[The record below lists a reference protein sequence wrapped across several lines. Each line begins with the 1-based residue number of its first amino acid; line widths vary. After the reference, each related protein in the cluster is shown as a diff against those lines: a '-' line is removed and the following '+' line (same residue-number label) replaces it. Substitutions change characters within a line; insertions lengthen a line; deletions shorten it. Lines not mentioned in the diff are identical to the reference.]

1 MEEHVVSHGSCVQYS
16 YHGHVALQPHLSLIL
31 CGLVHVDVPNNP
43 HCSIKKKLHGFISSQ
58 ISQQKLLCSW
68 NHFNLYVTWYIY
80 AYDIWCWKPVHPF
93 CCLFKLFFFYY
104 TGFVLCCF
112 TSFCFHL
119 FLFLFHCIILP
130 LCKSVWFCSLHNTF
144 FFALC
149 VMCLKYSLQ
158 IVHNSQ
164 NQEDWD
170 SVFMLW
176 VVFSTWSVFVLTGK
190 FRLCVWF

>member
-1 MEEHVVSHGSCVQYS
+1 MALFHHKFHSKNYCAHGTI
-16 YHGHVALQPHLSLIL
+16 LIFMWL
-31 CGLVHVDVPNNP
+31 DIYTHMIFDVE
-43 HCSIKKKLHGFISSQ
+43 
-58 ISQQKLLCSW
+58 
-68 NHFNLYVTWYIY
+68 NLYIHFV
-80 AYDIWCWKPVHPF
+80 V
-93 CCLFKLFFFYY
+93 CLNSFFFYY

-190 FRLCVWF
+190 LRLCVWF